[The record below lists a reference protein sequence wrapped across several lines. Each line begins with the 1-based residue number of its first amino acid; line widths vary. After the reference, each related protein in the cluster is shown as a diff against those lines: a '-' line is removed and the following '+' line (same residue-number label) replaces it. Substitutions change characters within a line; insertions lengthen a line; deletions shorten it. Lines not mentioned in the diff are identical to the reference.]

1 MNKSLYKN
9 VENEDFNLSY
19 YLIENGGYGIEVEKA
34 IDSQVQESEAIYN
47 ISNDKTSVNSLL
59 DKISNGKVTP
69 TTLYDVVSDY
79 IN

>member
-19 YLIENGGYGIEVEKA
+19 YLIENEGYGIEVEKA

-47 ISNDKTSVNSLL
+47 ISNDKSSVNSLL

>member
-19 YLIENGGYGIEVEKA
+19 YLIENEGYGIEVEKA
-34 IDSQVQESEAIYN
+34 INSQVQESEAIYN
-47 ISNDKTSVNSLL
+47 ISNDKANVNSLL

>member
-19 YLIENGGYGIEVEKA
+19 YLIENEEYGIEVEKA
-34 IDSQVQESEAIYN
+34 IGSQVQESEAIYN